1 MHAHGRHVDI
11 GHRPRYDATVR
22 VLTVAKV
29 LLMDKQAH
37 MLDLLR
43 AKFEL
48 EGFEVLSAVSG
59 DAGIELAELEQPD
72 LIVLDERLQDDE
84 GVSLSERL
92 KENDA
97 TVDIPV
103 ILLTSRASEA
113 GGARNEGGSSTV
125 QMPFRPSQLLA
136 LVREN
141 L

>member
-1 MHAHGRHVDI
+1 
-11 GHRPRYDATVR
+11 
-22 VLTVAKV
+22 VAKV

-43 AKFEL
+43 SKFEL

-59 DAGIELAELEQPD
+59 NEGLELAEREQPD
-72 LIVLDERLQDDE
+72 LIVLDERLQDNG
-84 GVSLSERL
+84 GVAVAERL
-92 KENDA
+92 RESETA
-97 TVDIPV
+97 SEIPV
-103 ILLTSRASEA
+103 ILLTSRASE
-113 GGARNEGGSSTV
+113 GGGTAKEGNASTV